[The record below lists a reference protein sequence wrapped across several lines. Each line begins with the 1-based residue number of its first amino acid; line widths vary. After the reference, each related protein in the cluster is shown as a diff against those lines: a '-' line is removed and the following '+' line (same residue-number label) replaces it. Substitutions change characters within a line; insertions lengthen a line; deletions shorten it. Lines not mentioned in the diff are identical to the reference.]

1 MYILFKTLSYNIGN
15 GDVGSDTCNIAHFT
29 ERGCFPSNT
38 KIKLGNG
45 QIVMMSDLQK
55 GDKVQTG
62 NRK

>member
-1 MYILFKTLSYNIGN
+1 MGMLVETHVIFLILESK
-15 GDVGSDTCNIAHFT
+15 
-29 ERGCFPSNT
+29 RCFPANT

-62 NRK
+62 Y